1 MTRLAPP
8 PSSPNCVS
16 SRAPASD
23 REHHIAPLSGV
34 SLEAAKKALAAM
46 PRTALVKEEPGYAHY
61 VVTSLIFR
69 FKDDVELEE
78 EGGLV
83 HVRSA
88 SRTGYGDMGVNR
100 KRVEAL
106 RKVVSG

>member
-1 MTRLAPP
+1 MTRFAPP
-8 PSSPNCVS
+8 PPSPNCVS
-16 SRAPASD
+16 SRAPAED
-23 REHHIAPLSGV
+23 REHHIAPLRGV
-34 SLEAAKKALAAM
+34 RFAAAKAALAGM
-46 PRTALVKEEPGYAHY
+46 PRTVLVKEEPGYAHY

-78 EGGLV
+78 EGDLV

-100 KRVEAL
+100 KRVEDL
-106 RKVVSG
+106 RKVAAG